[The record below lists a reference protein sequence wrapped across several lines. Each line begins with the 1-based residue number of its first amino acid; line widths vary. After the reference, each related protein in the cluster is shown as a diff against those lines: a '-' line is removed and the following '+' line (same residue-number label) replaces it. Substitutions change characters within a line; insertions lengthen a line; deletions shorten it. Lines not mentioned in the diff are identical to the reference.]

1 MPNSGINKP
10 VILYKRHIAK
20 AITWRVFSFFTT
32 FLLVLLIFQRQENAT
47 DIASGIAIGEFF
59 FKMILYLVHER
70 IWYHINFDFDI
81 VSRVRHIAKSITW
94 RIIGSFVT
102 FGLALYLNKNNAGIN
117 MATMATKVVVA
128 ELFVKILVYYWHERI
143 WYHIKYGVVH
153 NKKD

>member
-1 MPNSGINKP
+1 MPNSNINKP

-20 AITWRVFSFFTT
+20 AITWRVFSFVTT
-32 FLLVLLIFQRQENAT
+32 FLLVLIIFQKEENAT

-59 FKMILYLVHER
+59 FKMVLYLVHER

-81 VSRVRHIAKSITW
+81 VSRVRHIAKSVTW
-94 RIIGSFVT
+94 RILGSFVT
-102 FGLALYLNKNNAGIN
+102 FGLALFLNKNHSD
-117 MATMATKVVVA
+117 MTTMATKVVIA

-143 WYHIKYGVVH
+143 WYRIKYGVVH